1 MSCVLTSGCFDILT
15 QAHCML
21 LSECA
26 KLARDSQTSVIV
38 ALNTDESVARLKG
51 CSRPIVPYSQ
61 RAFILESLHAVNGIV
76 PMMEDNPTSV
86 VERLRPSIYVKGGG
100 YTRET
105 MPEWDAVEAGGG
117 RVVLFESFAGLST
130 SAIVELCRG

>member
-26 KLARDSQTSVIV
+26 KLASDNQTSVIV

-51 CSRPIVPYSQ
+51 FSRPIVPYSQ
-61 RAFILESLHAVNGIV
+61 RAFILESLYAVHGIV
-76 PMMEDNPTSV
+76 PMMDDNPTRI
-86 VERLRPSIYVKGGG
+86 VEQLKPAIYVKGGG

-105 MPEWDAVEAGGG
+105 MPEWDAVEQGGG
-117 RVVLFESFAGLST
+117 RVVLFESFDGLST
-130 SAIVELCRG
+130 SAIVERCRG